1 MREKLALF
9 TSLPESRVQV
19 WFKNRRAKFR
29 KRQTTSSSQQKSSDS
44 EVKNEENN
52 EIVKL
57 QEVDGLQ
64 DPKKESKDSMSI

>member
-29 KRQTTSSSQQKSSDS
+29 KRQTTSSSQQKSSDC

-57 QEVDGLQ
+57 QEVD